1 MSHPRAALLHHTAAL
16 GIALAALLAPRQ
28 APARGAPAG
37 GGPAPS
43 ARPGAPSLVT
53 EAERTGF
60 RRTGRYAE
68 VERLCRAFEE
78 AYPGRARCIRF
89 GTTPEGRPMLAIAA
103 SDDGTLDPA
112 AARAKRRPVILFQGG
127 IHAGEID
134 GKDGGFWALR
144 ELLDGAMAPG
154 ALAAATAVFVPVFN
168 VDGHERFRR
177 NQRPNQRGPEEMG
190 FRVTAQNLN
199 LNRDYMKA
207 EAPEMR
213 AMLALL
219 DAWDPVVQVD
229 LHTTDGAK
237 FQHDIAVV
245 VEPSVPHPGGLDA
258 VARALSGELQ
268 ARLTALGHLPL
279 PFYPA
284 FREDDDPSSGI
295 STEPGPP
302 RFSQSYSAARN
313 RIGVLVETHSWA
325 THAERVRA
333 VHDLLAALFERV
345 SSGSGAG
352 ALQAAAERADA
363 ASARLAG
370 APFALTHRAGPVS
383 RIFPFR
389 GFAYEKR
396 ASEISGGTWT
406 RYDESRPEVWRVP
419 LFDRIQPDL
428 TVTAPEAGYVIPAA
442 YAAWVADKLRLH
454 GVRYQ
459 VLPAARPGFA
469 VEAFRADTVTFE
481 RSFEGR
487 TPVELQGAFRPERQ
501 DLPAGSLFV
510 PIAQPRAPVVLH
522 LLEPLAPDSLVAW
535 GFFNASF
542 ERKEYMEAYVAEEE
556 ARRMLAADPA
566 LRSEFDARLR
576 DPAFAKDAKAR
587 LDFFYKRHPSWD
599 ERVNLVPVFRV
610 AAPPLPGPPSAG
622 AMRGGPS
629 PAAAPS

>member
-1 MSHPRAALLHHTAAL
+1 
-16 GIALAALLAPRQ
+16 
-28 APARGAPAG
+28 
-37 GGPAPS
+37 
-43 ARPGAPSLVT
+43 
-53 EAERTGF
+53 
-60 RRTGRYAE
+60 
-68 VERLCRAFEE
+68 
-78 AYPGRARCIRF
+78 
-89 GTTPEGRPMLAIAA
+89 MLAIAA
-103 SDDGTLDPA
+103 SADGTLDPA

-190 FRVTAQNLN
+190 FRATAQNLN

-213 AMLALL
+213 AMLGLL

-237 FQHDIAVV
+237 FQHDVAVI
-245 VEPSVPHPGGLDA
+245 VEPSAPHPGGLDT
-258 VARALSGELQ
+258 VARSLSGALQ
-268 ARLTALGHLPL
+268 ARLSALGHLPL

-333 VHDLLAALFERV
+333 VHDLLGALFERAA
-345 SSGSGAG
+345 SDAGS
-352 ALQAAAERADA
+352 LHAAVERADA

-370 APFALTHRAGPVS
+370 VPFALTHRAGPVP

-406 RYDESRPEVWRVP
+406 RYDESRPEIWRVP

-428 TVTAPEAGYVIPAA
+428 IATAPGAGYVVPAA
-442 YAAWVADKLRLH
+442 HAAWLADKLRLH

-459 VLPAARPGFA
+459 VLPEARPGFA
-469 VEAFRADTVTFE
+469 VEAFRADTATFE
-481 RSFEGR
+481 QPFEGR
-487 TPVELQGAFRPERQ
+487 TRVKLQGAFRPERQ
-501 DLPAGSLFV
+501 DLSVPHRAAAGAPRPA
-510 PIAQPRAPVVLH
+510 PPRAARARLPRRLGLFQRLLRAQGVHGGLRRRGGGPRHAGGRSGAARRVRGAPARSCVREGFEGSARFLLQAPSVLGRA
-522 LLEPLAPDSLVAW
+522 LEPRPGIPRRRGSMTRLSSLSP
-535 GFFNASF
+535 ASS
-542 ERKEYMEAYVAEEE
+542 
-556 ARRMLAADPA
+556 A
-566 LRSEFDARLR
+566 LRITSNVREPR
-576 DPAFAKDAKAR
+576 
-587 LDFFYKRHPSWD
+587 
-599 ERVNLVPVFRV
+599 
-610 AAPPLPGPPSAG
+610 GPHIN
-622 AMRGGPS
+622 R
-629 PAAAPS
+629 

>member
-1 MSHPRAALLHHTAAL
+1 MFRPRAALLRRIVSL
-16 GIALAALLAPRQ
+16 GIAPLALLAACQPP
-28 APARGAPAG
+28 APGAPAG
-37 GGPAPS
+37 ARPASPAQPAP
-43 ARPGAPSLVT
+43 AGPPPSLVT

-60 RRTGRYAE
+60 QRTGRYAE
-68 VERLCRAFEE
+68 VERLCPGFEQ
-78 AYPGRARCIRF
+78 AYPGRARCVRF

-103 SDDGTLDPA
+103 SADGALDPA
-112 AARAKRRPVILFQGG
+112 ATRAKRRPVILFQGG

-154 ALAAATAVFVPVFN
+154 ALSAATAIFVPVFN

-190 FRVTAQNLN
+190 FRTTAQNLN

-237 FQHDIAVV
+237 FQHDVAVI
-245 VEPSVPHPGGLDA
+245 VEPSTPHPGGLDA
-258 VARALSGELQ
+258 EARGLSEALQ
-268 ARLTALGHLPL
+268 ARLSGLGHLPL
-279 PFYPA
+279 PFYPS

-295 STEPGPP
+295 SAAPGPP
-302 RFSQSYSAARN
+302 RYSQSYSAARN

-325 THAERVRA
+325 THPARVRA
-333 VHDLLAALFERV
+333 VHDLLAALFERAAAGV
-345 SSGSGAG
+345 G
-352 ALQAAAERADA
+352 ALRAAADRADA
-363 ASARLAG
+363 AGARLAG
-370 APFALTHRAGPVS
+370 APFALKHRASPVS
-383 RIFPFR
+383 RVFLFR

-406 RYDESRPEVWRVP
+406 RYDEARPEIWRVP
-419 LFDRIQPDL
+419 LFDRIEPDL
-428 TVTAPEAGYVIPAA
+428 TVTAPAAGHVVPAA
-442 YAAWVADKLRLH
+442 HAAWVADKLRLH
-454 GVRYQ
+454 GVRYEL
-459 VLPAARPGFA
+459 LPEARPGFA
-469 VEAFRADTVTFE
+469 VEAFRADAVSFE
-481 RSFEGR
+481 PSFEGR
-487 TPVELQGAFRPERQ
+487 TPVKLQGAFRPERH
-501 DLPAGSLFV
+501 DLPSGSLFV
-510 PIAQPRAPVVLH
+510 PIAQPRAPLVLH

-535 GFFNASF
+535 GFFNAAF

-566 LRSEFDARLR
+566 LRAEFEARLR
-576 DPAFAKDAKAR
+576 DPAFAKDSRAR
-587 LDFFYKRHPSWD
+587 LDFFYQRHPSWD

-610 AAPPLPGPPSAG
+610 AASPLP
-622 AMRGGPS
+622 
-629 PAAAPS
+629 

>member
-1 MSHPRAALLHHTAAL
+1 MSDRRRPGSAGIALVPGSGRNDRAIAVSTRNLLDSRDVSPLHRGPRRLVSLDYRRISL

-43 ARPGAPSLVT
+43 ARPAAPSLVT

-68 VERLCRAFEE
+68 VERLCRAFEG
-78 AYPGRARCIRF
+78 AYPGRARCVRF

-190 FRVTAQNLN
+190 FRATAQNLN
-199 LNRDYMKA
+199 LNRDTMKA

-245 VEPSVPHPGGLDA
+245 VEPLGASPRR
-258 VARALSGELQ
+258 ARRRGARPLGELQ

-352 ALQAAAERADA
+352 ALRAAAERADA

-370 APFALTHRAGPVS
+370 VPFALTYRAGPVS

-406 RYDESRPEVWRVP
+406 RYDESRPEIWRVP

-442 YAAWVADKLRLH
+442 HAAWVADKLRLH

-459 VLPAARPGFA
+459 ILPEARPA
-469 VEAFRADTVTFE
+469 SPSR
-481 RSFEGR
+481 RS
-487 TPVELQGAFRPERQ
+487 
-501 DLPAGSLFV
+501 
-510 PIAQPRAPVVLH
+510 
-522 LLEPLAPDSLVAW
+522 
-535 GFFNASF
+535 
-542 ERKEYMEAYVAEEE
+542 
-556 ARRMLAADPA
+556 
-566 LRSEFDARLR
+566 
-576 DPAFAKDAKAR
+576 
-587 LDFFYKRHPSWD
+587 
-599 ERVNLVPVFRV
+599 
-610 AAPPLPGPPSAG
+610 GPT
-622 AMRGGPS
+622 R
-629 PAAAPS
+629 

>member
-1 MSHPRAALLHHTAAL
+1 MSRPRAALAGRVLSR
-16 GIALAALLAPRQ
+16 GIALFSLLAACQ
-28 APARGAPAG
+28 APAPGSPADPAAGRPALAPA
-37 GGPAPS
+37 PVIPRAP
-43 ARPGAPSLVT
+43 PPSLVT

-60 RRTGRYAE
+60 QRTGRYAE
-68 VERLCRAFEE
+68 VERLCAAFEQ
-78 AYPGRARCIRF
+78 AYPGRARCVRF
-89 GTTPEGRPMLAIAA
+89 GATPEGRPMLAIAA
-103 SDDGTLDPA
+103 SDDGALDPA

-154 ALAAATAVFVPVFN
+154 ALAAATALFVPVFN

-190 FRVTAQNLN
+190 FRTTGQNLN

-237 FQHDIAVV
+237 FQHDVAVI
-245 VEPSVPHPGGLDA
+245 VEPSTPHPGNLDA
-258 VARALSGELQ
+258 AARELSDALQ
-268 ARLTALGHLPL
+268 ARLSALGHLPL
-279 PFYPA
+279 PFYPS
-284 FREDDDPSSGI
+284 FREDDDPASGI
-295 STEPGPP
+295 SAKPGPP
-302 RFSQSYSAARN
+302 RYSQSYGAARN
-313 RIGVLVETHSWA
+313 RVGVLVETHSWA
-325 THAERVRA
+325 THAARVRA
-333 VHDLLAALFERV
+333 VHDLLAALFERAAA
-345 SSGSGAG
+345 GGAG
-352 ALQAAAERADA
+352 ALRAAADRADA
-363 ASARLAG
+363 AAARLAG
-370 APFALTHRAGPVS
+370 APFALTHRAGPVP

-389 GFAYEKR
+389 GYAYEKR

-406 RYDESRPEVWRVP
+406 RYDESRPEIWRVP
-419 LFDRIQPDL
+419 LFDRLEPDL
-428 TVTAPEAGYVIPAA
+428 TVTAPAAGYVVPAA
-442 YAAWVADKLRLH
+442 HAAWVADKLRLH
-454 GVRYQ
+454 GVRYE
-459 VLPAARPGFA
+459 LLSEARPGFA
-469 VEAFRADTVTFE
+469 VEAFRADAVAYE
-481 RSFEGR
+481 PSFEGR
-487 TPVELQGAFRPERQ
+487 TPVELKGAFRPERQ

-510 PIAQPRAPVVLH
+510 PIAQPRAPLVMH

-535 GFFNASF
+535 GFFNAAF

-566 LRSEFDARLR
+566 LRAEFEARLR

-587 LDFFYKRHPSWD
+587 LDFFYRRHPSWD

-610 AAPPLPGPPSAG
+610 AA
-622 AMRGGPS
+622 S
-629 PAAAPS
+629 P

>member
-1 MSHPRAALLHHTAAL
+1 MSRPRVAVLHRTTSL
-16 GIALAALLAPRQ
+16 GIALAALLAARQ
-28 APARGAPAG
+28 APARGAPDSG
-37 GGPAPS
+37 GRARS
-43 ARPGAPSLVT
+43 ARHETPPALVT

-68 VERLCRAFEE
+68 VERLCRGFEQ
-78 AYPGRARCIRF
+78 AYPGRARCVRF

-103 SDDGTLDPA
+103 SADGTLDPA

-168 VDGHERFRR
+168 VDGHERFGR
-177 NQRPNQRGPEEMG
+177 NHRPNQRGPEEMG
-190 FRVTAQNLN
+190 FRATAQNLN

-213 AMLALL
+213 AMLGLL

-237 FQHDIAVV
+237 FQHDVAVL
-245 VEPSVPHPGGLDA
+245 VEPSVPHPGGLDT
-258 VARALSGELQ
+258 VARSLSGALQ
-268 ARLTALGHLPL
+268 ARLSALGHLPL

-295 STEPGPP
+295 STAPGPP

-333 VHDLLAALFERV
+333 VHDLLAALFERAA
-345 SSGSGAG
+345 SDAGS
-352 ALQAAAERADA
+352 LHAAVGRADA

-370 APFALTHRAGPVS
+370 APVALTHSAGPVP

-406 RYDESRPEVWRVP
+406 RYDEARPEIWRVP

-428 TVTAPEAGYVIPAA
+428 TVTAPGAGYVVPAA
-442 YAAWVADKLRLH
+442 HAAWVADKLRLH

-459 VLPAARPGFA
+459 VLPEARPGFA
-469 VEAFRADTVTFE
+469 VEAFRADTAAFE
-481 RSFEGR
+481 QPFEGR
-487 TPVELQGAFRPERQ
+487 TRVKLQGAFRPERQ
-501 DLPAGSLFV
+501 DLPGGSLFI
-510 PIAQPRAPVVLH
+510 PIAQPRAPLVLH

-556 ARRMLAADPA
+556 ARAMLAADPA
-566 LRSEFDARLR
+566 LRVEFEARLR
-576 DPAFAKDAKAR
+576 DPAFAKDSKAR

-599 ERVNLVPVFRV
+599 ERLNLVPVFRV
-610 AAPPLPGPPSAG
+610 DGAP
-622 AMRGGPS
+622 
-629 PAAAPS
+629 